1 MHPMR
6 SFISLTR
13 PLNLVIIVLTMV
25 TMRYGLLNGVL
36 KAGGWTLQL
45 GTLNFVLLVAST
57 VLIAAG
63 GNVINDYFDTRI
75 DRINKPGAV
84 IVGRTVKRRI
94 AMAGHLV
101 LSGIGLV
108 LGAWV
113 AWQAGSL
120 RWVAVPAFAIG
131 ALWTYST
138 SFKRRFIIGNGLVAT
153 LTALVPFLVGLYE
166 IPLLE
171 RHYTAEILSLGATP
185 EQARGFFTILWA
197 GIGIFTVFAFATT
210 LVRELQKD
218 LADMKGDEAD
228 GCRTVPIVLGERW
241 AKILVLFYAGCISV
255 GVWVVYDRFLSDST
269 SFWLLGVGVVLPIL
283 ASAVLTATANTRKE
297 HLLAGHV
304 MKAAMVV
311 AIGFAW
317 TIGTLLGA

>member
-1 MHPMR
+1 MKQMR
-6 SFISLTR
+6 AFLALTR
-13 PLNLVIIVLTMV
+13 PLNLAIIVVTMV

-36 KAGGWTLQL
+36 KTGGWSLQQ
-45 GTLNFVLLVAST
+45 GTLDFVLLVAST
-57 VLIAAG
+57 VLIAAA

-84 IVGRTVKRRI
+84 IVGRRVKRRI

-108 LGAWV
+108 LGAYV
-113 AWQAGSL
+113 AWHAGAL
-120 RWVAVPAFAIG
+120 RWVAIPAFAIG

-138 SFKRRFIIGNGLVAT
+138 SLKRRFVLGNGLVAT
-153 LTALVPFLVGLYE
+153 LTALVPFTVGLYE
-166 IPLLE
+166 IPLLQ
-171 RHYTAEILSLGATP
+171 RHYTPELVALGATP
-185 EQARGFFTILWA
+185 VQAGSFFTILWA
-197 GIGIFTVFAFATT
+197 GIGIYTVFAFATT

-241 AKILVLFYAGCISV
+241 AKVLVLFYAACIAV
-255 GVWVVYDRFLSDST
+255 GVWIVYDRFLSDST
-269 SFWLLGVGVVLPIL
+269 SFWLIGVGVLLPIL
-283 ASAVLTATANTRKE
+283 ASAVLTATATTRE
-297 HLLAGHV
+297 QHVQAGNV

-311 AIGFAW
+311 AIAFAW
-317 TIGTLLGA
+317 LIGPILNA